1 MNKKEQRQF
10 IINICDNLKTN
21 MLEKVD
27 KIPENW
33 DGYELRQYFV
43 DKAEEFNWFAMDSK
57 RKKSYE
63 NDVIINN
70 L

>member
-33 DGYELRQYFV
+33 DGFELRQYFA
-43 DKAEEFNWFAMDSK
+43 DKAEEFNWFVMDSK
-57 RKKSYE
+57 RKKSYD